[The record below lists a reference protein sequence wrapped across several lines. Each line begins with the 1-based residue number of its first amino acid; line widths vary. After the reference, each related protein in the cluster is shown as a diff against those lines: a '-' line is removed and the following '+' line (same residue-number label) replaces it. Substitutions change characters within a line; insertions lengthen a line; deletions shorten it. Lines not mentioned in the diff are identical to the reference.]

1 MLHLSHCLEDQSR
14 LICPSNIPWMS
25 LQEYKYY
32 SKLGLPYISIFT
44 VFKAS
49 WWEADNVAASRWA
62 LFRFVR
68 AVQFIVH
75 GSKMLELSCCLLN
88 LDTFWEHHKYTCI
101 HITHILFNI
110 IYLYVIYIYTYI
122 VKKNKKIS
130 GDICRQHQQ
139 IMHAYIYI
147 YVYIKV
153 SRTVFCCH
161 SCLWFLTCLNAVSC
175 KLPAACHPGHCC
187 CSDLGGGALR
197 SHQSIDQSRCR
208 RISCAALLLGRP
220 RNGDYPRNG
229 DFTTMGY

>member
-1 MLHLSHCLEDQSR
+1 MAWICWACQFGGVQHLRALHCCNMLQLSHCLEDQSR

-101 HITHILFNI
+101 HITQILFNI
-110 IYLYVIYIYTYI
+110 IYLYIIYIHILWRKIRKSAETFVGSI
-122 VKKNKKIS
+122 NKLCI
-130 GDICRQHQQ
+130 
-139 IMHAYIYI
+139 
-147 YVYIKV
+147 
-153 SRTVFCCH
+153 
-161 SCLWFLTCLNAVSC
+161 
-175 KLPAACHPGHCC
+175 
-187 CSDLGGGALR
+187 
-197 SHQSIDQSRCR
+197 
-208 RISCAALLLGRP
+208 
-220 RNGDYPRNG
+220 
-229 DFTTMGY
+229 